1 MDQKIKVAIDRLNSN
16 LPLFLRQQALPEKWQ
31 SLHRAILD
39 SLANNNRVPEYAE
52 MEKIT
57 GVGYLDQ
64 AIQRLASDDL
74 VVLDAAGKQIV
85 GAYPMTVEDTPHHL
99 RINGNPINAMCALD
113 AVSVAPMFD
122 ADVEIDSR
130 CHVTHE
136 NIHIHQNGQEV
147 IEALPSRDIH
157 IGVRWQNP
165 GSCAAHSMCLEMVF
179 LKDRDTAL
187 RWQKGDL
194 ENTSIFSL
202 SEAILFGAGFFMPL
216 VPAS

>member
-1 MDQKIKVAIDRLNSN
+1 MDQIIKMAIDRLNSN

-39 SLANNNRVPEYAE
+39 SLARNNRVPEYAE

-57 GVGYLDQ
+57 GVEDLDL

-74 VVLDAAGKQIV
+74 VVLDATGKQIV

-113 AVSVAPMFD
+113 AVSVAPMFG

-130 CHVTHE
+130 CHVTLE
-136 NIHIHQNGQEV
+136 NIHIHQNGQEL

-165 GSCAAHSMCLEMVF
+165 GSCAAHSICLEMVF
-179 LKDRDTAL
+179 LKGRDTAL
-187 RWQKGDL
+187 EWQKDDP
-194 ENTSIFSL
+194 ENMSIFSL
-202 SEAILFGAGFFMPL
+202 SEAILFGSGIFNPL

>member
-52 MEKIT
+52 MEKII

-113 AVSVAPMFD
+113 AVSVAPMFG
-122 ADVEIDSR
+122 ADVEIDSW

-136 NIHIHQNGQEV
+136 NIHIHQNGAQVVEV
-147 IEALPSRDIH
+147 HPSRDVH
-157 IGVRWQNP
+157 VGVRWQNP

-179 LKDRDTAL
+179 LKDRETAL
-187 RWQKGDL
+187 KWQEQAPDDI
-194 ENTSIFSL
+194 SIFSL
-202 SEAILFGAGFFMPL
+202 DEAIEFGTGFFMPL
-216 VPAS
+216 V